1 MAEETY
7 AIIRK
12 GKSWTIDHD
21 GIHEGDYETKEAA
34 FEAVYAAA
42 SNAIKDGC
50 GVKISIPQRVS
61 GEAAIGGPAT

>member
-21 GIHEGDYETKEAA
+21 GTHEGDYETKEAA
-34 FEAVYAAA
+34 FEAIYAAA
-42 SNAIKDGC
+42 SNAIKDGV
-50 GVKISIPQRVS
+50 GVKISIPQRVV
-61 GEAAIGGPAT
+61 GEAAMGGPAA

>member
-12 GKSWTIDHD
+12 GNNWTIDHD
-21 GIHEGDYETKEAA
+21 GSHEGDYETKEGA

-42 SNAIKDGC
+42 SNAIKSGY
-50 GVKISIPQRVS
+50 GVKILIPQPV
-61 GEAAIGGPAT
+61 GDEAAVGGPAT